1 VRPLQLRGR
10 RAAIAPRPGALTVT
24 SGGARSRSGPAP
36 NPNALRR
43 DRDEKDWIA
52 LPAAGRDGPTPDWP
66 STRPTTRER
75 ALWEREWRRPQAI
88 MWERNGQELE
98 VAIYVRTLVEAERR
112 RVPTGVRTLLRQQQE
127 ALGLSLPGL
136 LRNRWRIEDSAPAR
150 KELAATGTEQ
160 PSARERLKSLNG
172 QVVK

>member
-1 VRPLQLRGR
+1 
-10 RAAIAPRPGALTVT
+10 
-24 SGGARSRSGPAP
+24 
-36 NPNALRR
+36 
-43 DRDEKDWIA
+43 
-52 LPAAGRDGPTPDWP
+52 
-66 STRPTTRER
+66 
-75 ALWEREWRRPQAI
+75 